1 MATYEVHGHATVIC
15 GMRVEANSEEEAIK
29 IANEEFGSLT
39 NYVGMGGTGCLLGV
53 PTGEDDRCVFPDS
66 EVEHGEMTGTPALI
80 RYWRKKN
87 GQINS
92 TK

>member
-39 NYVGMGGTGCLLGV
+39 NYSGMGGTECLLGV
-53 PTGEDDRCVFPDS
+53 PTSENDRCIFPDS
-66 EVEHGEMTGTPALI
+66 EVEFDDAMEVG
-80 RYWRKKN
+80 
-87 GQINS
+87 
-92 TK
+92 